1 MRNAN
6 RFEEPSYF
14 RDRNP
19 HTNLH
24 HITEKKN
31 RGTKKSAIIFIHLLL
46 FWPDLISTSRTM
58 WILEEWEQSR
68 KMQLLRKQKQFLCKQ
83 MQLLWKKRKLLC
95 KKYAIIVQTKQFL
108 LHKKYNWC
116 EWKKNN
122 YFAKKWIYC
131 GKKTIVVQKTKQ
143 LLWKKYVFDETTRM
157 FKLHFKLS
165 FYRHIFL
172 MYPFLLT
179 NITFFMI
186 HIVLFIS
193 SSWWGTKK
201 CTKK

>member
-6 RFEEPSYF
+6 SFQEPSYF

-68 KMQLLRKQKQFLCKQ
+68 KMQLLCKQ

-116 EWKKNN
+116 ELKKNT
-122 YFAKKWIYC
+122 YCAKKCIYC
-131 GKKTIVVQKTKQ
+131 GKKTIVVQKKNNYCGTNTFSTKQ
-143 LLWKKYVFDETTRM
+143 HACSSCILSC
-157 FKLHFKLS
+157 HFIGIYSL
-165 FYRHIFL
+165 
-172 MYPFLLT
+172 
-179 NITFFMI
+179 
-186 HIVLFIS
+186 
-193 SSWWGTKK
+193 
-201 CTKK
+201 CTHFC

>member
-31 RGTKKSAIIFIHLLL
+31 RGTKKSATIFIHLHL

-58 WILEEWEQSR
+58 WILEEWDKSR
-68 KMQLLRKQKQFLCKQ
+68 K

-116 EWKKNN
+116 ELKKNT
-122 YFAKKWIYC
+122 YCAKKCIYC
-131 GKKTIVVQKTKQ
+131 GKKTIVVQKKT
-143 LLWKKYVFDETTRM
+143 
-157 FKLHFKLS
+157 
-165 FYRHIFL
+165 I
-172 MYPFLLT
+172 
-179 NITFFMI
+179 
-186 HIVLFIS
+186 IVEQICFRRNN
-193 SSWWGTKK
+193 THVQAAF
-201 CTKK
+201 